1 MGADRGCGDEGSGVA
16 SDALHH
22 VDHAGVDARARPA
35 QVDDEQ
41 RASPTRRAL
50 VIGDDDFVECLRG
63 VASRRGHR
71 IVDTW
76 DPQRSG
82 PVTPDS
88 VVAEHDLLILQAERV
103 VRLGDVLHAG
113 AHGGR
118 VIALTTADSRSPR
131 ARLFDSPL
139 APSARVFKRGVDVAV
154 AGVAL
159 LVLWPIM
166 LIAAL
171 LIKRD
176 TRGGAI
182 FSQTRVGADGRR
194 FTCYKL
200 RTMVADNDHSRH
212 AEYVAALIDGR
223 AVVPRG
229 MYKLTSDPRITRIGR
244 HLRRLSIDEL
254 PQLWNV
260 MRGDMSIVGPRPSLP
275 YEVELYDGTAL
286 QRLRVKPG
294 LTGLWQVSG
303 RCELTFAEMVA
314 LDIRYWRSWS
324 PVLDLRIILRTPG
337 AILRGRGAT

>member
-1 MGADRGCGDEGSGVA
+1 VT

-22 VDHAGVDARARPA
+22 TDHAGVDASARSA
-35 QVDDEQ
+35 QVADDP
-41 RASPTRRAL
+41 RASPTRRVLA
-50 VIGDDDFVECLRG
+50 IGDDDFVERLRD
-63 VASRRGHR
+63 VPSRRGHR

-82 PVTPDS
+82 PVTPES
-88 VVAEHDLLILQAERV
+88 VIAEHELLVLQAERV
-103 VRLGDVLHAG
+103 ARLGDVLNAG
-113 AHGGR
+113 AHR
-118 VIALTTADSRSPR
+118 ARIIVLTTADSRSPR

-260 MRGDMSIVGPRPSLP
+260 MRGEMSIVGPRPSLP

-314 LDIRYWRSWS
+314 LDNQYWRNWS
-324 PVLDLRIILRTPG
+324 PALDLRIILRTPG

>member
-1 MGADRGCGDEGSGVA
+1 VT

-22 VDHAGVDARARPA
+22 ADHSGVDASARSA
-35 QVDDEQ
+35 QVDDES
-41 RASPTRRAL
+41 RASPARRVL
-50 VIGDDDFVECLRG
+50 VIGDDDFVERLR

-71 IVDTW
+71 IVETW

-82 PVTPDS
+82 PVTPES
-88 VVAEHDLLILQAERV
+88 VLTKHDLLVLQAERV
-103 VRLGDVLHAG
+103 VRLGDVLNAG
-113 AHGGR
+113 ASRAR
-118 VIALTTADSRSPR
+118 VVALTTTDSHSPR
-131 ARLFDSPL
+131 ARAYDNPLSPG
-139 APSARVFKRGVDVAV
+139 ARMFKRGVDVAV

-166 LIAAL
+166 LVAAL
-171 LIKRD
+171 LVTRD
-176 TRGGAI
+176 TPGGAI

-260 MRGDMSIVGPRPSLP
+260 LRGDMSLVGPRPSLP

-314 LDIRYWRSWS
+314 LDNQYWRTWS
-324 PVLDLRIILRTPG
+324 PALDLRVILRTPG

>member
-1 MGADRGCGDEGSGVA
+1 VT

-22 VDHAGVDARARPA
+22 ADHSGVDATARSA
-35 QVDDEQ
+35 QVDDEP
-41 RASPTRRAL
+41 RMSSTRRVL
-50 VIGDDDFVECLRG
+50 VIGDDDFVERLRG

-82 PVTPDS
+82 PVTPEA
-88 VVAEHDLLILQAERV
+88 VIAEHELLVLQAERV
-103 VRLGDVLHAG
+103 VRLGDVLNAG
-113 AHGGR
+113 ASRAR
-118 VIALTTADSRSPR
+118 VIALTSADSRSPR
-131 ARLFDSPL
+131 ARAFDNPLSPG
-139 APSARVFKRGVDVAV
+139 ARMFKRGVDVAV

-166 LIAAL
+166 LVAAL
-171 LIKRD
+171 LVTRD

-212 AEYVAALIDGR
+212 AEYVTALIDGR

-260 MRGDMSIVGPRPSLP
+260 LRGDMSLVGPRPSLP

-314 LDIRYWRSWS
+314 LDNQYWRTWS
-324 PVLDLRIILRTPG
+324 PALDMRIILRTPG